1 MNQLLDAIK
10 ADDRLQDVRHIAY
23 LLATIH
29 HETAATFKPIVERGD
44 RDYFTRYDHTTRIG
58 ARLGNTAPGDGFK
71 FRGRG
76 YVQITGRANYSK
88 FAMLLKAPIL
98 DHPDLALDH
107 KTAYE
112 IAVLGMTKGLFT
124 GVSLNDYFDER
135 ETNWIDAR
143 KIINGLD
150 CAEKIAHKAKYYFDA
165 MQKGG
170 LDAIR
175 F

>member
-44 RDYFTRYDHTTRIG
+44 RDYFTRYDHTTRVG
-58 ARLGNTAPGDGFK
+58 ARLGNTEPQDGFK

-76 YVQITGRANYSK
+76 YVQITGRANYTRFSR
-88 FAMLLKAPIL
+88 LLDKNL
-98 DHPDLALDH
+98 VMQPDLALQHDV
-107 KTAYE
+107 AYE

-124 GVSLNDYFDER
+124 GVSLSDYFDER

-150 CAEKIAHKAKYYFDA
+150 CAEKIANKARFYFDA
-165 MQKGG
+165 MQQGG
-170 LDAIR
+170 WDAIR